1 MSVFCSKPIKKPLR
15 LGELF
20 ATEREKCGWS
30 RGDIQEKCHIPL
42 KYVDALETGR
52 FADLPTAKAHR
63 FAYVRQYAAALG
75 LNSNECLQQFSAED
89 GLNGISAKLK
99 TDHQARSL
107 RGQSV
112 SAIVRQLI
120 LASCVAL
127 FFGYLV
133 WQVKGIIEP
142 PALTVLS
149 PLDGSVVNDRSILVQ
164 GEAQAGTKLKINGQ
178 EVAGDSRGIFRI
190 PLDLVE
196 GLNTLSIT
204 ATKKHGKTTE
214 RLVNV
219 ILKPTTFSSNP

>member
-15 LGELF
+15 LGDLL
-20 ATEREKCGWS
+20 AAEREKYGWS
-30 RGDIQEKCHIPL
+30 LADIQQKCHIPL
-42 KYVDALETGR
+42 KYVAALEAGR
-52 FADLPTAKAHR
+52 FVDLPTAKAHR
-63 FAYVRQYAAALG
+63 LAYIRQYAAALN
-75 LNSNECLQQFSAED
+75 LNSDECLQQFSAEN
-89 GLNGISAKLK
+89 GLSGVSAELK
-99 TDHQARSL
+99 AGQRTHSL
-107 RGQSV
+107 RGQSI
-112 SAIVRQLI
+112 SAIARQLI
-120 LASCVAL
+120 LASCVVL

-149 PLDGSVVNDRSILVQ
+149 PLDGSVVNDRTILVQ
-164 GEAQAGTKLKINGQ
+164 GEAQAGTKLTINGQ
-178 EVAGDSRGIFRI
+178 EVAGNSRGIFRI